1 MISSLENMDS
11 FSSFIY
17 LKKNIHD
24 EKYHG
29 RQTIKRFGKCLVGIN
44 QWETSGFFFLFTRLL
59 LLLLLLEM
67 QRENELGQYRRPPGR
82 RTR

>member
-44 QWETSGFFFLFTRLL
+44 QWETSGFFFSLHSAAAAAAGDAT
-59 LLLLLLEM
+59 
-67 QRENELGQYRRPPGR
+67 GK
-82 RTR
+82 

>member
-17 LKKNIHD
+17 LKK
-24 EKYHG
+24 KYSTI

-44 QWETSGFFFLFTRLL
+44 QWETSCFFFPLHSAAAAAAAGDAT
-59 LLLLLLEM
+59 
-67 QRENELGQYRRPPGR
+67 GK
-82 RTR
+82 